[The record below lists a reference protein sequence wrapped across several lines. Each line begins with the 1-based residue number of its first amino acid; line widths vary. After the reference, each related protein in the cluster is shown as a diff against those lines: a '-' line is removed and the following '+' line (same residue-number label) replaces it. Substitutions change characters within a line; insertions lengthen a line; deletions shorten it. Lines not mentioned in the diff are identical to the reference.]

1 MKVET
6 FSHTIKVAST
16 AWSNKTVIV
25 VDVLRAT
32 TSIICAIKNGAKQV
46 VPAGDAGEAVSIS
59 SRLGGGC
66 VLAGERGGLRLNG
79 FALGNSPFE
88 FSPENVAGKSVVLST
103 SNGTGTINTVQDAKH
118 VLIGAMINRTAVAK
132 KALELGEDVIIAC
145 AGTDGHVSADDICA
159 AGAIA
164 DALARNAGAPL
175 EMSDLTLI
183 CSMIYADW
191 LSGRADLSMT
201 KHYALLQ
208 RMGFEQDVE
217 FCFKQDLTD
226 VVPVYKNGII
236 VN

>member
-1 MKVET
+1 MRVET
-6 FSHTIKVAST
+6 FSHTVKVGSNSL
-16 AWSNKTVIV
+16 SNKTVIV

-46 VPAGDAGEAVSIS
+46 VPAADAGAAVAIA

-66 VLAGERGGLRLNG
+66 VLAGERGGFKLNG
-79 FALGNSPFE
+79 FTLGNSPFE
-88 FSPENVAGKSVVLST
+88 FSPENVADRSVVFST
-103 SNGTGTINTVQDAKH
+103 TNGTVAIHAVQDAKN

-132 KALELGEDVIIAC
+132 RALALGEDIIIAC
-145 AGTDGHVSADDICA
+145 AGTDGLVSADDICA

-164 DALARNAGAPL
+164 DALARNADVPL

-191 LSGRADLSMT
+191 IDGRADLSMT
-201 KHYALLQ
+201 KHFAYLQ
-208 RMGFEQDVE
+208 KMGFEKDVE

-226 VVPVYKNGII
+226 VVPLYENGII
-236 VN
+236 VK